1 MQRILLFAV
10 LCLIALN
17 SFAQKDH
24 RLTRGLSPSEN
35 LPTLQMPHQDNQA
48 LMSEE
53 LARRG
58 PGVAP
63 RYATNIEV
71 DITPATH
78 GQWETTPESSVWRL
92 RIKSQGAYSLNFG
105 FTQYNMP
112 RGGKLVMYSP
122 DQARIQGP
130 FTPADNEEHEQL
142 WTPLIEGDELVIEV
156 TVPTASVNE
165 LSLKLAYVN
174 HAFENFSALISG
186 SCNLDVICGAADGWG
201 IVDPHRDIIQSV
213 AVISTGGGTFCT
225 GFLVN
230 NVEDDCTPFFMTAN
244 HCGINSG
251 NAPSLVTYW
260 NYQNSTCR
268 QPNSGASGGAG
279 DGQLNDFNTGA
290 IFRASRSQS
299 DFTLVELDDPVSPTA
314 NAYFAGWDARG
325 VAISSAI
332 GIHHPSTDEKRI
344 SFENDATQF
353 TTYGSGTP
361 TSNYTHVRV
370 VDWDTGTT
378 EGGSSGSPLFDQNER
393 VVGQLHGGGAACGN
407 NSSDWY
413 GSFAISWDAGGNSS
427 SRLRDWLDPNN
438 TGTEVINGRWAN
450 DCSFNITSS
459 PVEQTV
465 CQPDVAFF
473 DITASEGFSGSASLS
488 LAGLPNGSFDFSP
501 NNIGPNQTSTLS
513 VQTDDLDPGT
523 YDFTVTAT
531 NNGDD
536 VDIDL
541 TLIVLA
547 GNSSP
552 PDLLDP
558 ADNSTGIFPN
568 PVLSWDGDDSGATT
582 YEVQIS
588 TTINFSNIVE
598 SGSTTSTSYQPTN
611 ASEGA
616 TTYYW
621 RVRAVND
628 CGTTGYS
635 DVFSF
640 TTQNVS
646 CVTYTSDFSTTISTN
661 GSPTIENDIFFDD
674 DLTIASVVVG
684 LEITHTYIG
693 DLDAQLF
700 PATGAPINLFDR
712 PGFPSSNFG
721 CSEDNVNI
729 TFSDDSPNS
738 PATLENTCNPSDTG
752 PNNPGAPFAIE
763 GSYQPIGNF
772 NNLIGE
778 SSFGTWTLQVN
789 DNENADGGILEEW
802 SVTVCYVIPSEPP
815 FLVTNE
821 MLQVLHFTQ
830 EPITNTYL
838 EADDEES
845 GPDEIFY
852 TITDLPNEGIILL
865 NGQMLNLGDSFT
877 QEDIDNGLVVYE
889 HEGGT
894 VLMDSFEFD
903 LSNGAGITT
912 TGNVFFIEIIIDP
925 LTAGITQTAGII
937 CNGGTEG
944 AVTAS
949 ASGGVGPYQYAL
961 NGGSFQ
967 DDNTFTDLAAGD
979 YYVSILDMLGTEI
992 STNTITINQPS
1003 PVAASANVVDDQITV
1018 NASGGTPGYTY
1029 QLEDGMPQ
1037 TSNVFSNLANGTYS
1051 ITITDEN
1058 DCSTVISAT
1067 VAVNNIIVTTTLV
1080 QGISCH
1086 DVNDAI
1092 ITVDATGGNPDYQ
1105 YSINGG
1111 GFQLESTFTDLG
1123 PGDYTIEVL
1132 DQDGFSQSSTLISI
1146 ANPPLLILSANINDD
1161 EVTLDAAGGTPP
1173 LLYQLENGSLQTSP
1187 VFSGLDNG
1195 DYLFIVFDDNGC
1207 SATVSVTVAVN
1218 SLIVSATLVNDISCN
1233 NANDGSLQVSVSGG
1247 TPGFLYSLDAANY
1260 QSSNVFNGLAAG
1272 SYTVT
1277 VLDSEGFTQATNAIT
1292 ITNPAAISA
1301 TAMVMDDVISVD
1313 ASGGT
1318 GSLMYQL
1325 NDGALQSNPV
1335 FNNVPN
1341 GQHSI
1346 TIYDANDCTIT
1357 LNATV
1362 AVNTLVVSAVL
1373 ANDITCNNA
1382 NDGTI
1387 QASVS
1392 GGTPAFMYS
1401 IDGENYQSSNVFSGL
1416 AAGSYT

>member
-1 MQRILLFAV
+1 
-10 LCLIALN
+10 
-17 SFAQKDH
+17 
-24 RLTRGLSPSEN
+24 
-35 LPTLQMPHQDNQA
+35 MPPQDNQA

-58 PGVAP
+58 PAVAP

-71 DITPATH
+71 DITPDTH
-78 GQWETTPESSVWRL
+78 GQWETTPNSSVWRL

-122 DQARIQGP
+122 DQARIKGP

-142 WTPLIEGDELVIEV
+142 WTPLIEGDELIIEV

-174 HAFENFSALISG
+174 HAFEDFSALISG

-251 NAPSLVTYW
+251 NAASLVTYW

-268 QPNSGASGGAG
+268 QPNTGASGGPG

-290 IFRASRSQS
+290 IFRASRSAS
-299 DFTLVELDDPVSPTA
+299 DFVLVELDDPVSPTA

-332 GIHHPSTDEKRI
+332 GVHHPSTDEKRI

-353 TTYGSGTP
+353 TTYGSSTP

-370 VDWDTGTT
+370 IDWDTGTT

-407 NSSDWY
+407 NLSDWY
-413 GSFAISWDAGGNSS
+413 GSFAVSWDAGGNSS

-488 LAGLPNGSFDFSP
+488 LSGLPNGSFDFSP
-501 NNIGPNQTSTLS
+501 NNIGPNESSTLS
-513 VQTDDLDPGT
+513 VQTDGLDPGT
-523 YDFTVTAT
+523 YDFTITAT

-536 VDIDL
+536 VDVDL

-558 ADNSTGIFPN
+558 ANNSTAIFPN

-646 CVTYTSDFSTTISTN
+646 CVTYTSNFSTTISSN
-661 GSPTIENDIFFDD
+661 GTPTIDNDIFFDD

-700 PATGAPINLFDR
+700 PPTGGSINLFDR
-712 PGFPSSNFG
+712 PGFPGSNFG

-738 PATLENTCNPSDTG
+738 AATLENTCNPSDTG

-772 NNLIGE
+772 NSLIDE
-778 SSFGTWTLQVN
+778 SSFGAWTLEIS

-802 SVTVCYVIPSEPP
+802 SVTVCYVVPSEPP

-821 MLQVLHFTQ
+821 LLQVLHFTQ

-903 LSNGAGITT
+903 LSNGAGIST

-925 LTAGITQTAGII
+925 LATGVTQTAGII

-944 AVTAS
+944 AISAS

-967 DDNTFTDLAAGD
+967 DDNTFTDLPAGD

-1003 PVAASANVVDDQITV
+1003 PVTASANVNDDQVTV

-1029 QLEDGMPQ
+1029 QLEDGTPQ

-1051 ITITDEN
+1051 ITVTDEN

-1067 VAVNNIIVTTTLV
+1067 VAVNNIILTATLV

-1086 DVNDAI
+1086 DADDAI
-1092 ITVDATGGNPDYQ
+1092 ITAGATGGNPDYQ

-1111 GFQLESTFTDLG
+1111 SFQLESTFTNLG
-1123 PGDYTIEVL
+1123 PGDYVIEVL

-1146 ANPPLLILSANINDD
+1146 ANPPLLMLSAIISDN

-1173 LLYQLENGSLQTSP
+1173 LLYQLEDGSLQTSP

-1195 DYLFIVFDDNGC
+1195 DYVFIVFDDNDC

-1218 SLIVSATLVNDISCN
+1218 SLVVSAALANDITCN
-1233 NANDGSLQVSVSGG
+1233 NANDGTIQTSVSGG
-1247 TPGFLYSLDAANY
+1247 TPGFLYSLDGANY
-1260 QSSNVFNGLAAG
+1260 QNSNVFAGLAAG

-1277 VLDSEGFTQATNAIT
+1277 VLDGEGFTQTTNAVT

-1301 TAMVMDDVISVD
+1301 TAMVTDNVITVD

-1325 NDGALQSNPV
+1325 NNGALQSNPV

-1341 GQHSI
+1341 GQHTI
-1346 TIYDANDCTIT
+1346 TIYDANDCNIT
-1357 LNATV
+1357 LSATV
-1362 AVNTLVVSAVL
+1362 AVNTLVVSATL
-1373 ANDITCNNA
+1373 ANDITCSNA

-1401 IDGENYQSSNVFSGL
+1401 
-1416 AAGSYT
+1416 